1 MIKSLIKIYF
11 TIGFLDS
18 LKELLS
24 DSNPMVVANAVAALS
39 EINEASLNSIFQVYD
54 IRGDPVHIWLM
65 KCIVRS
71 SITGGLCTKY
81 FRWKQTLTNKS
92 PVKSPCVLPKSRKQK
107 NCDLS
112 VIVTFCRSIFL
123 HNVTFINQTI
133 TADIVQKINML
144 LFFLGLAHWPTS
156 NRNERGHN

>member
-11 TIGFLDS
+11 TVGFLDS

-65 KCIVRS
+65 ECIVRS

-81 FRWKQTLTNKS
+81 FRWKQTLTNK
-92 PVKSPCVLPKSRKQK
+92 PCSLPKSRKQK

-133 TADIVQKINML
+133 IADIVQKINML
-144 LFFLGLAHWPTS
+144 LFFLGLTHWPTS